1 MKKLLGAV
9 LMLLAGVSTAFA
21 IGQGKSLIYG
31 GAGQGKVIFDGR
43 IHAAKGYVCTDCHS
57 ALFETRKQ
65 AKITMDDHFKEVK
78 CFACHNGS
86 KAFAD
91 CNQCHRQLAA
101 ANAKPVV
108 KLCGAASVVDSLIMP
123 HKKAVEQATGYEL
136 LVVKSNAGQGLI
148 DLADGKCDASLAS
161 ASVETVA
168 KGAKAAG
175 REVNTSKLNL
185 HTIQMDQV
193 VFAVHPANKVKQ
205 MTFQQLKDIHT
216 GKIRNWKELGGADLP
231 IKVVTDTLSSATRGL
246 IKQVVLNNE
255 EYLKETL
262 AVNVATISDE
272 VAKDPAAIGGLGAGF
287 VKPGVVVVTTG
298 TIERPLG
305 LITIGQPTEKVQKVI
320 DAYKA
325 AVAAK

>member
-1 MKKLLGAV
+1 MKKLFVAF
-9 LMLLAGVSTAFA
+9 LLLVSVSTALA
-21 IGQGKSLIYG
+21 TGQGKTLIYG

-43 IHAAKGYVCTDCHS
+43 IHAAKGFVCKDCHS

-78 CFACHNGS
+78 CFACHNGA

-91 CNQCHRQLAA
+91 CNQCHRLITAA
-101 ANAKPVV
+101 KAKPVV
-108 KLCGAASVVDSLIMP
+108 KLFGAASVVDSLIMP

-136 LVVKSNAGQGLI
+136 LVVKSNAGKGLI
-148 DLADGKCDASLAS
+148 DLVDGKCDASLAS

-175 REVNTSKLNL
+175 REVDTGKLQL
-185 HTIQMDQV
+185 HAIQMDQV
-193 VFAVHPANKVKQ
+193 VFAVHPANKVQ
-205 MTFQQLKDIHT
+205 RMTFQQLKDIHT

-246 IKQVVLNNE
+246 IKQAVLNNE

-262 AVNVATISDE
+262 AVNVATINDE
-272 VAKDPAAIGGLGAGF
+272 VAKDRAAIGGLGAGF
-287 VKPGVVVVTTG
+287 VKTGVVVVTTDK
-298 TIERPLG
+298 IERPLG
-305 LITIGQPTEKVQKVI
+305 LITVGPPSEKVQKVI
-320 DAYKA
+320 DAYRA
-325 AVAAK
+325 AVTK